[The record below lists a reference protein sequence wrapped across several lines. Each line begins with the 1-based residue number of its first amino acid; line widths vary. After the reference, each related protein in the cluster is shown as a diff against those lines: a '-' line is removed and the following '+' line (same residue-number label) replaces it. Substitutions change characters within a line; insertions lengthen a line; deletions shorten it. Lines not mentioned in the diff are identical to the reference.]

1 LGRFVPACSSAPS
14 AAFQEFPVR
23 RRTLAAALAVAAVT
37 ASACGTDTP
46 APAAQDGRGGQLTV
60 WLMNGDLTDKATAAI
75 NAAFEKAT
83 GAKVTVQI
91 QEWDN
96 INTKISTALAQD
108 TTPDVI
114 EIGNTNVPLFAANG
128 ALTDLTAHQDEL
140 AAGQTWLPGLAGP
153 ATVDGTLY
161 AAPLF
166 AGNRAVIYDKQVWA
180 DAGVTAPPKT
190 FTELTAALD
199 KVKAKHPAPDY
210 SAFHFP
216 GRYWFGALQFVWDA
230 GGQIATRKD
239 GRWAGALESPEAL
252 KGLQTWKDF
261 QTAYSSAAS
270 RNVDTKAPDQAAIF
284 SAGGAGA
291 ILDTSVNTVLKNKP
305 ELKDRLG
312 TFPFPSTTPGKTQPV
327 FLGGSDLAIAAK
339 SRHQDLALAYLKA
352 AADPAVQRE
361 AIVGID
367 GWTPISTELID
378 EVTATLPPV
387 NAAFATAAKSSVATP
402 AAPGWATIES
412 DKSINTFFAD
422 IATGRRPIADAARDF
437 DAHLTE
443 ALNAH

>member
-1 LGRFVPACSSAPS
+1 M
-14 AAFQEFPVR
+14 R
-23 RRTLAAALAVAAVT
+23 RRILTAALAVAAVT
-37 ASACGTDTP
+37 ATACGTDTP
-46 APAAQDGRGGQLTV
+46 APAARGGELTV
-60 WLMNGDLTDKATAAI
+60 WLMNGDLGDQATKAI
-75 NAAFEKAT
+75 GAAFQKAT

-128 ALTDLTAHQDEL
+128 ALTDLTPHRDEL

-153 ATVDGTLY
+153 ATVDGHLY
-161 AAPLF
+161 GAPLF
-166 AGNRAVIYDKQVWA
+166 AGNRAVIYDKRTWA

-190 FTELTAALD
+190 LPELTAALD
-199 KVKAKHPAPDY
+199 KIKAKHPAPDF

-230 GGQIATRKD
+230 GGQIATQQD
-239 GRWAGALESPEAL
+239 GKWTGALESPEAL
-252 KGLQTWKDF
+252 KGLQAWKDF
-261 QTAYSSAAS
+261 QNAYSSPAS

-284 SAGGAGA
+284 SSGGAAA

-305 ELKDRLG
+305 DLKDRLG
-312 TFPFPSTTPGKTQPV
+312 TFPFPSATPGKTQPV
-327 FLGGSDLAIAAK
+327 FLGGSDLAVAAK
-339 SRHQDLALAYLKA
+339 SRNQDLALAYLKA
-352 AADPAVQRE
+352 ATDPAVQRD
-361 AIVGID
+361 AIAGID

-378 EVTATLPPV
+378 RITPTLPPL
-387 NAAFATAAKSSVATP
+387 NTAFATAAKTSVATP

-412 DKSINTFFAD
+412 DKSINGFFAD
-422 IATGRRPIADAARDF
+422 IATGRRPIADAAREF

-443 ALNAH
+443 ALGAR

>member
-1 LGRFVPACSSAPS
+1 M
-14 AAFQEFPVR
+14 R
-23 RRTLAAALAVAAVT
+23 RRTLAAVLAVT
-37 ASACGTDTP
+37 ALTAGACGTDTP
-46 APAAQDGRGGQLTV
+46 AAPAQGGTLTV
-60 WLMNGDLTDKATAAI
+60 WLMNGDLSDKATAAI
-75 NAAFEKAT
+75 GAAFEKAT

-114 EIGNTNVPLFAANG
+114 EIGNTDVPLFAANG
-128 ALTDLTAHQDEL
+128 ALTDLNPHRAEL
-140 AAGQTWLPGLAGP
+140 AAGTTWLPGLAGP
-153 ATVDGTLY
+153 ATVDGHLY

-166 AGNRAVIYDKQVWA
+166 AGNRAVIYDKQAWA
-180 DAGVTAPPKT
+180 DAGITAPPKT
-190 FTELTAALD
+190 FTELTQDLD
-199 KVKAKHPAPDY
+199 KLKAKHPAPDY

-216 GRYWFGALQFVWDA
+216 GKYWYGALQFVWDA
-230 GGQIATRKD
+230 GGRLAVQKD
-239 GRWAGALESPEAL
+239 GKWAGALESPEAQ
-252 KGLQTWKDF
+252 KGLQAWKDF
-261 QTAYSSAAS
+261 QNTYSSAAS

-284 SAGGAGA
+284 SSGGAGA
-291 ILDTSVNTVLKNKP
+291 ILDTSVNTVVKNKP

-312 TFPFPSTTPGKTQPV
+312 TFPFPSATPGKTQPV
-327 FLGGSDLAIAAK
+327 FLGGSDLAVAAK
-339 SRHQDLALAYLKA
+339 SRNQDLALAYLKA
-352 AADPAVQRE
+352 ATDPAVQRD

-378 EVTATLPPV
+378 QVTPALSPV
-387 NAAFATAAKSSVATP
+387 AGAFATAAKTSVATP
-402 AAPGWATIES
+402 ATPGWATIES

-422 IATGRRPIADAARDF
+422 IATGRRSIADAAKDF

>member
-1 LGRFVPACSSAPS
+1 M
-14 AAFQEFPVR
+14 R
-23 RRTLAAALAVAAVT
+23 RRILAAALAVAALT
-37 ASACGTDTP
+37 AGACGTDTP
-46 APAAQDGRGGQLTV
+46 APAAGGGTLTV
-60 WLMNGDLTDKATAAI
+60 WLMNGDLSDKATAAI
-75 NAAFEKAT
+75 TAAFEKAT

-128 ALTDLTAHQDEL
+128 ALTDLTPHRAEL
-140 AAGQTWLPGLAGP
+140 SQGQTWLPGLIGP
-153 ATVDGTLY
+153 ATVDDHVYG
-161 AAPLF
+161 APLF
-166 AGNRAVIYDKQVWA
+166 AGNRSVIYDKQVWA

-190 FTELTAALD
+190 YAELTAALD
-199 KVKAKHPAPDY
+199 KIKAKHPAPDY
-210 SAFHFP
+210 SVFHFP
-216 GRYWFGALQFVWDA
+216 GKYWFGALQFVWDA
-230 GGQIATRKD
+230 GGQIAVQKD
-239 GRWAGALESPEAL
+239 GKWAGALESPEAQR
-252 KGLQTWKDF
+252 GLQSWKDF
-261 QTAYSSAAS
+261 QNAYSSAAS

-284 SAGGAGA
+284 SAGGAAA
-291 ILDTSVNTVLKNKP
+291 ILDTSVNTVVKNKP

-312 TFPFPSTTPGKTQPV
+312 TFPFPSATPGKTQPV

-339 SRHQDLALAYLKA
+339 SRNQDLALAYVKA
-352 AADPAVQRE
+352 ATDPAVQRE
-361 AIVGID
+361 AISGID

-378 EVTATLPPV
+378 QVTPALPPL
-387 NAAFATAAKSSVATP
+387 NAAFATAAKTSVATP

-422 IATGRRPIADAARDF
+422 IATGRKPIAQAAQDF

>member
-1 LGRFVPACSSAPS
+1 M
-14 AAFQEFPVR
+14 R
-23 RRTLAAALAVAAVT
+23 RRTLAAALAATAVT
-37 ASACGTDTP
+37 ATACGTDTP
-46 APAAQDGRGGQLTV
+46 APSAQGGGQLTV
-60 WLMNGDLTDKATAAI
+60 WLMNGDLSDKATAAI

-108 TTPDVI
+108 NTPDVI
-114 EIGNTNVPLFAANG
+114 EIGNTDVPLFAANG
-128 ALTDLTAHQDEL
+128 ALTDLSPHRDEL
-140 AAGQTWLPGLAGP
+140 AGRNTWLPGLIGP
-153 ATVDGTLY
+153 ATVDGQVY

-190 FTELTAALD
+190 FQELTQDLD
-199 KVKAKHPAPDY
+199 KIKAKHPAPDY

-230 GGQIATRKD
+230 GGQIATQQNGK
-239 GRWAGALESPEAL
+239 WTGALESPEAQ
-252 KGLQTWKDF
+252 KGLQAWKDF
-261 QTAYSSAAS
+261 QNAYSSPAS

-291 ILDTSVNTVLKNKP
+291 ILDTSVNTVVKNKP

-312 TFPFPSTTPGKTQPV
+312 TFPFPSATSGKTQPV
-327 FLGGSDLAIAAK
+327 FLGGSDLAVAAK
-339 SRHQDLALAYLKA
+339 SRNQDLALAYVKA
-352 AADPAVQRE
+352 ATDPAVQKA

-378 EVTATLPPV
+378 EVTPTLPPL
-387 NAAFATAAKSSVATP
+387 NAAFTTAAKTSVATP

-422 IATGRRPIADAARDF
+422 IATGRRSIADAAHDF

-443 ALNAH
+443 ALGAR

>member
-1 LGRFVPACSSAPS
+1 
-14 AAFQEFPVR
+14 VR
-23 RRTLAAALAVAAVT
+23 RRTFAAALAVAAVT
-37 ASACGTDTP
+37 ASAACGTDTP
-46 APAAQDGRGGQLTV
+46 APAAQGGQGGQLTV
-60 WLMNGDLTDKATAAI
+60 WLMNGDLSDKATAAI

-83 GAKVTVQI
+83 GAKVTVRI

-108 TTPDVI
+108 DTPDVI

-128 ALTDLTAHQDEL
+128 ALTDLTPHRDEL
-140 AAGQTWLPGLAGP
+140 AGKNTWLPGLAGP
-153 ATVDGTLY
+153 ATVDGNLY
-161 AAPLF
+161 GAPLF

-180 DAGVTAPPKT
+180 DAGITAPPKT
-190 FTELTAALD
+190 FQELTQDLD
-199 KVKAKHPAPDY
+199 KIKAKHPAADY

-216 GRYWFGALQFVWDA
+216 GRYWYGALQFVWDA
-230 GGQIATRKD
+230 GGQLATQKD
-239 GRWAGALESPEAL
+239 GKWSGALESPEAQ
-252 KGLQTWKDF
+252 KGLQAWKDF
-261 QTAYSSAAS
+261 QNTYSSAAS

-291 ILDTSVNTVLKNKP
+291 ILDTSVNTVVKNKP

-312 TFPFPSTTPGKTQPV
+312 TFPFPSATPGKTQPV
-327 FLGGSDLAIAAK
+327 FLGGSDLVVAAK
-339 SRHQDLALAYLKA
+339 SRNQDLALAYLKA
-352 AADPAVQRE
+352 AASPEVQRE

-367 GWTPISTELID
+367 GWTPVSTELID
-378 EVTATLPPV
+378 EVTPTLAPV
-387 NAAFATAAKSSVATP
+387 NAAFATAAKTSVATP

-422 IATGRRPIADAARDF
+422 IATGRRPIADAAKDF

-443 ALNAH
+443 ALNAR

>member
-1 LGRFVPACSSAPS
+1 M
-14 AAFQEFPVR
+14 R
-23 RRTLAAALAVAAVT
+23 RRTFAAALAVVGLAAG
-37 ASACGTDTP
+37 CGTDTP
-46 APAAQDGRGGQLTV
+46 SPAAQQGGTLTV
-60 WLMNGDLTDKATAAI
+60 WLMNGDLSDKATAAI

-128 ALTDLTAHQDEL
+128 ALTDLTPHRDAL

-153 ATVDGTLY
+153 ATVDGHLY
-161 AAPLF
+161 GAPLF

-180 DAGVTAPPKT
+180 DAGITAPPKT
-190 FTELTAALD
+190 FQELTQDLD
-199 KVKAKHPAPDY
+199 KLKAKHPAADY

-230 GGQIATRKD
+230 GGQIAVQQD
-239 GRWAGALESPEAL
+239 GKWTGALERPEAQR
-252 KGLQTWKDF
+252 GLQAWKDF
-261 QTAYSSAAS
+261 QNAYSSAAS

-291 ILDTSVNTVLKNKP
+291 ILDTSVNTVVKNKP

-312 TFPFPSTTPGKTQPV
+312 TFPFPSLTPGKTQPV
-327 FLGGSDLAIAAK
+327 FLGGSDLAVAAK
-339 SRHQDLALAYLKA
+339 SRNQDLALAYLKA
-352 AADPAVQRE
+352 ATDPAVQRE
-361 AIVGID
+361 AIAGID
-367 GWTPISTELID
+367 GWTPISTQLID
-378 EVTATLPPV
+378 QITPAMPPL
-387 NAAFATAAKSSVATP
+387 NAAFATAAKTSVATP

-422 IATGRRPIADAARDF
+422 IATGRRPIADAAKEF

>member
-1 LGRFVPACSSAPS
+1 M
-14 AAFQEFPVR
+14 R

-37 ASACGTDTP
+37 ATACGTDTP
-46 APAAQDGRGGQLTV
+46 APSAQGGGQLTV
-60 WLMNGDLTDKATAAI
+60 WLMNGDLSDKATAAI

-108 TTPDVI
+108 NTPDVI
-114 EIGNTNVPLFAANG
+114 EIGNTDVPLFAANG
-128 ALTDLTAHQDEL
+128 ALTDLSPHHDEL
-140 AAGQTWLPGLAGP
+140 AGKNTWLPGLIGP
-153 ATVDGTLY
+153 ATVDGHVY

-190 FTELTAALD
+190 FQELTQDLD
-199 KVKAKHPAPDY
+199 KIKAKHPAADY

-216 GRYWFGALQFVWDA
+216 GKYWFGALQFVWDA
-230 GGQIATRKD
+230 GGQIATQQNGK
-239 GRWAGALESPEAL
+239 WAGALESPEAQ
-252 KGLQTWKDF
+252 KGLQAWKDF
-261 QTAYSSAAS
+261 QNAYSSPAS

-291 ILDTSVNTVLKNKP
+291 ILDTSVNTVVKNKP
-305 ELKDRLG
+305 ELKDHLG
-312 TFPFPSTTPGKTQPV
+312 TFPFPSATPGQTQPV
-327 FLGGSDLAIAAK
+327 FLGGSDLAVAAK
-339 SRHQDLALAYLKA
+339 SRNQDLALAYVKA
-352 AADPAVQRE
+352 ATDPAVQKT

-378 EVTATLPPV
+378 EVTPTLAPL
-387 NAAFATAAKSSVATP
+387 NAAFTTAAKTSVATP

-422 IATGRRPIADAARDF
+422 IATGRRSIADAAKDF

-443 ALNAH
+443 ALGAR

>member
-1 LGRFVPACSSAPS
+1 M
-14 AAFQEFPVR
+14 R
-23 RRTLAAALAVAAVT
+23 RSTLAAALAVAAVT
-37 ASACGTDTP
+37 ATACGTDTP
-46 APAAQDGRGGQLTV
+46 APAARGGTLTV
-60 WLMNGDLTDKATAAI
+60 WLMNGDLSDKATTAI

-96 INTKISTALAQD
+96 INTKVSTALAQD

-128 ALTDLTAHQDEL
+128 ALTDLTPHRAEL

-153 ATVDGTLY
+153 ATVDGQLY

-180 DAGVTAPPKT
+180 DAGVTTPPKT
-190 FTELTAALD
+190 FAELTAALD

-210 SAFHFP
+210 SVFHFP

-230 GGQIATRKD
+230 GGQLATQRD
-239 GRWAGALESPEAL
+239 GKWTGALESPEAL
-252 KGLQTWKDF
+252 KGLQAWKDF
-261 QTAYSSAAS
+261 QNAYSSPAS

-284 SAGGAGA
+284 SSGGASA

-305 ELKDRLG
+305 DLKDRLG
-312 TFPFPSTTPGKTQPV
+312 TFPFPSATPGKTQPV
-327 FLGGSDLAIAAK
+327 FLGGSDLAVAAK
-339 SRHQDLALAYLKA
+339 SRNQDLALAYLKA
-352 AADPAVQRE
+352 ATDPAVQRD
-361 AIVGID
+361 AIAGID

-378 EVTATLPPV
+378 RITPALPPV
-387 NAAFATAAKSSVATP
+387 TAAFATAAKTSVATP

-422 IATGRRPIADAARDF
+422 IATGRRPIADAAREF

-443 ALNAH
+443 ALGAR

>member
-1 LGRFVPACSSAPS
+1 M
-14 AAFQEFPVR
+14 R
-23 RRTLAAALAVAAVT
+23 RRTLAAVLAVAAVT
-37 ASACGTDTP
+37 ATACGTDTP
-46 APAAQDGRGGQLTV
+46 APAAKGGQLTV
-60 WLMNGDLTDKATAAI
+60 WLMNGDLSDKATAAI
-75 NAAFEKAT
+75 DAAFEKAT

-114 EIGNTNVPLFAANG
+114 ELGNTDVPLFAANG
-128 ALTDLTAHQDEL
+128 ALTDLSPHRDEL
-140 AAGQTWLPGLAGP
+140 AAKQTWLPGLAGP
-153 ATVDGTLY
+153 ATVDGHVY

-180 DAGVTAPPKT
+180 DAGITAPPAT
-190 FTELTAALD
+190 FTELTQDLD
-199 KVKAKHPAPDY
+199 KIKAKHPAPDY

-216 GRYWFGALQFVWDA
+216 GKYWFGALQFVWDA
-230 GGQIATRKD
+230 GGQLAVQKD
-239 GRWAGALESPEAL
+239 GKWAGALESPEAQ
-252 KGLQTWKDF
+252 KGLQAWKDF
-261 QTAYSSAAS
+261 QNAYSSAAS

-291 ILDTSVNTVLKNKP
+291 ILDTSVNTVVKNKP
-305 ELKDRLG
+305 ELKDHLG
-312 TFPFPSTTPGKTQPV
+312 TFPFPSATPGKTQPV
-327 FLGGSDLAIAAK
+327 FLGGSDLAVAAK
-339 SRHQDLALAYLKA
+339 SPNQDLALAYLKA
-352 AADPAVQRE
+352 ATDPAVQRD

-378 EVTATLPPV
+378 QVTPTLPPLST
-387 NAAFATAAKSSVATP
+387 AFVTAAKTSVATP
-402 AAPGWATIES
+402 ATPGWATIES

-422 IATGRRPIADAARDF
+422 IATGRRSVADAAKDF

-443 ALNAH
+443 ALNAR